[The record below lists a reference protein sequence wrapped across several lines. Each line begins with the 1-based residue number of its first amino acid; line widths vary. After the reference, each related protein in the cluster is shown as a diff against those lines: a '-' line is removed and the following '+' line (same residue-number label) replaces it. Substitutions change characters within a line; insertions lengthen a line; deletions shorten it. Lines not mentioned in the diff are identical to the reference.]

1 MSVLTRP
8 CGRLPG
14 QELYIK
20 KKESANRPISRPGSQ
35 QPYKTYRRPTLI
47 QRVPQMFCIALRSM
61 SRLRFGLD
69 LSTSAGPSHGFGC
82 KVTTYF
88 RYGQRKGK
96 VFSCKYHHRRQ
107 KRRWR
112 KVPSRRDGMRS
123 RRDGMKSRRDV
134 MASRRAVS
142 FRNEKKLFLILANF
156 FPKTKRKYE

>member
-1 MSVLTRP
+1 
-8 CGRLPG
+8 
-14 QELYIK
+14 
-20 KKESANRPISRPGSQ
+20 
-35 QPYKTYRRPTLI
+35 
-47 QRVPQMFCIALRSM
+47 MFCIALRSM

-123 RRDGMKSRRDV
+123 RRDVMASRRAV

-156 FPKTKRKYE
+156 FHKKSYQLIILSLLSLSHFHFHFFTFYFVGSWSLPYYYIW

>member
-96 VFSCKYHHRRQ
+96 VFSCKFYRRRQ
-107 KRRWR
+107 KKRTTPWGVRMIIFSFS
-112 KVPSRRDGMRS
+112 VCRDAFS
-123 RRDGMKSRRDV
+123 Y
-134 MASRRAVS
+134 
-142 FRNEKKLFLILANF
+142 
-156 FPKTKRKYE
+156 PKMQQYGVYSL